1 MTSAARSLT
10 PDDLVT
16 LRWATQHLEHP
27 SLAARLTSVV
37 GTPIEMAVK
46 LLPRPLYRR
55 IHQIADK
62 AIANV
67 LESAIVSLPG
77 PAGTDPRLGYYRG
90 LVAAS
95 GALGG
100 AFGLLGLALELPVST
115 ALMLRSIAA
124 IAQTQ
129 GEDIDNPT
137 TRLACLE
144 VFALGGHAPSDDA
157 AETGYYGVRLALAL
171 SVSSAFTHIAK
182 RGLSTEGAPLLVG
195 LMRAISSRFG
205 VVVSEKVAAQ
215 TVPAISA
222 VGGAAINL
230 IFMSHYQEM
239 ARGHFVV
246 RHLERKYGA
255 ELVQAEYER
264 LCKD

>member
-10 PDDLVT
+10 PDDLAT

-62 AIANV
+62 AIGKV
-67 LESAIVSLPG
+67 LESAVVSLRG
-77 PAGTDPRLGYYRG
+77 PAVTDPRLGYYRG
-90 LVAAS
+90 LAAAS

-100 AFGLLGLALELPVST
+100 AFGLLGLALELPIST

-124 IAQTQ
+124 IAQAQ
-129 GEDIDNPT
+129 GEDIDTPT
-137 TRLACLE
+137 TRMACLE

-157 AETGYYGVRLALAL
+157 AETGYYGIRLAFAL
-171 SVSSAFTHIAK
+171 SVSSALTHIAQ
-182 RGLSTEGAPLLVG
+182 RGLSAEGAPLLVG
-195 LMRAISSRFG
+195 LMRAISSRFE
-205 VVVSEKVAAQ
+205 VAVSEKVAAQ
-215 TVPAISA
+215 AVPAIGA
-222 VGGAAINL
+222 AGGAAINL

-246 RHLERKYGA
+246 RRLERKYGA
-255 ELVQAEYER
+255 ALVQAEYER